1 MITDRSH
8 VVDWN
13 PTVYAV
19 EVYAV
24 KFNLNPK
31 SKQWTTGDSGKFEH
45 TDY

>member
-24 KFNLNPK
+24 KFKPEPK
-31 SKQWTTGDSGKFEH
+31 K
-45 TDY
+45 